1 MYHSKKMYCTANNC
15 LVHHSEDIVMYA
27 GSFLSKSL
35 GYAGMIHQTPIGV
48 RQSDVVART
57 R

>member
-1 MYHSKKMYCTANNC
+1 MYHSKKMYYTANNY

-27 GSFLSKSL
+27 GSCLSKSL